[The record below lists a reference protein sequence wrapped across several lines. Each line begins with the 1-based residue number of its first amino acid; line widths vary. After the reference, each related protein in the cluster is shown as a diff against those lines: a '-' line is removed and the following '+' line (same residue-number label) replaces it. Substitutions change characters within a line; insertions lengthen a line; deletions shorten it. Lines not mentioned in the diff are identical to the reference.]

1 MFPAPSNLETINSTF
16 QKSCLPLLNEF
27 TSSTTVLCDFPSKLQ
42 LTSPHVKIFG
52 IDNLLQF
59 LEASVSPHVQDVII
73 LSQQSYI
80 LKKLLFSPQSMSKP
94 FFYFTR
100 VSSSYP
106 LELKL
111 IELVC
116 SLPDRSFNKILNIE
130 FCSSFS
136 VQLRTLKSS
145 FQKNFDICLLQFLAS
160 SSSPSIILPFPSFEL
175 FGILFSTD
183 SELIFQTSQELA
195 ELSLSHTMHNK
206 LQAKFSEKTECIT
219 LHIEVPD
226 QPLFD
231 QILASI
237 HSICAVHLFIFSAV
251 LSAIFS
257 YPDDAFINFF
267 PLHKTDPSPIISLF
281 INCNIPYFLS
291 HSFLVFKASPIGI
304 EEAILQATELDLV
317 IPPSF
322 LTTSKKISFSLSTD
336 GLSAQLLQAINSNLV
351 ELQITR
357 VTPCTSNNVF
367 FTNNFL
373 SFLKARFDCLSTP
386 KLCNVKS
393 PEGYIHEVLSF
404 TSSSQI
410 FTTIGDDS
418 LPLPF
423 EHEGV
428 KYCLSY
434 LQPLQNQKPLPSS
447 PYPFETHEEH
457 FSRFQNTS
465 DSLASRIPLF
475 SPHKK
480 YGSGSATNILMS
492 ISSGVCGDDSN
503 PLSYFK
509 SSSRSNFYF
518 LISPFPPLWQNYLLT
533 ILPSPNYLFKEIS
546 LEDLLLHSPAFIII
560 DLLPRCQFDLPSFHP
575 NGKKLLSTDWISI
588 LPFASSKL
596 ILFISSPSQL
606 NTLYKYLIHDCDL
619 PSPAI
624 TMGISDP
631 VHETISSQPPSI
643 HDEPPM
649 EIEQLPPIF
658 DPLSIPHAPILLTCY
673 RLLSY
678 LPWTDSSPHARQRL
692 LECVAGGLHLNNHN
706 IAPFLQAALDTF
718 PVQDFFTSSNVL
730 ANFSLI
736 CSGLPDWASNALFC
750 KQFFPQPPLV
760 PPPPLP
766 VLSLP
771 TFPQTTTISD
781 LHDAFL
787 DIFTYFED
795 DFSID
800 LLNPA
805 FLCSSPSF
813 PLTLSSLF
821 LQTISHRFSLS
832 DEAKQRTSQPKR
844 PIVLRLCSVLL
855 ELSPSTDVPPD
866 SELSPHLLAEEFHPD
881 SSSVSIYC
889 PIKGLH
895 IVPTSILF
903 PYHISA
909 VLFKRSSQSHL
920 VSPLLLRKFA
930 SFSIPKPIPNSAT
943 PFAIISLFDGS
954 GSFSDVISTAVGEWP
969 HAIIAA
975 EMDASTRAVVSKV
988 KGWQVEGSLW
998 SFDKQGAHTFY
1009 AHNVWTLIQDSCLL
1023 LRQFLSLLPPDTI
1036 IFVGAG
1042 SPCQDL
1048 TSIGRGKGVLGLVGD
1063 RSVHIHSVWALL
1075 YYLSHT
1081 AFWPRTVILVE
1092 NAGSMQPHMKRYI
1105 HDLLGIP
1112 QECCHYLNCSKWG
1125 SVTRARYFFTSSN
1138 IAVLPSKSSSP
1149 FRPGWSPSLRLT
1161 SSSPPTLEPN
1171 PLPPWLRPRKTS
1183 DRGSVV
1189 QAPLAYHPKNLL
1201 YDISFF
1207 ASSPEKADGWDR
1219 FSEACLANSPHL
1231 YPNIDFK
1238 SHLPE
1243 FLWKEWD
1250 ALIDWKADF
1259 DAELTPEIVST
1270 VSKLQDF
1277 YSSPYIYLP
1286 FRLPSLDEKAKDS
1299 ELVELIETTK
1309 KDANPHIRTLHNII
1323 GNFFKPSAVLAA
1335 LGGTASIQNYVQGH
1349 VTPNQWSPL
1358 PPEQVELKFNELRT
1372 YVLSATTNLPTLH
1385 PHIVSRWFPSMVT
1398 KLESPDTW
1406 HTSLNMQT
1414 PPVSTCALSTSPPLP
1429 MDSPIDI
1436 PLPISLK
1443 AATLLYTHDCL
1454 SVLIPHSVFST
1465 YPLSSLLSNSLPP
1478 FFHIP
1483 LPIFLTT
1490 SHLQQLCF
1498 LIAYF
1503 RGWELFQT
1511 RQSLLLLYEDGDS
1524 VVLYSF
1530 GSISDFHQLYLLS
1543 FSSTSSTFEFALL
1556 IQRISPPATL
1566 VPLLTKLRHL
1576 WQFPVPLQVYA
1587 PLLPRFPALTIFHNL
1602 SSPSPDTELYIPF
1615 SPSFVPLTLSP
1626 ASLLSHIPSLFSSSP
1641 DQPMW
1646 TPSPPANFSGASPFI
1661 RHIQFW
1667 IAIHNQFQEEM
1678 QLPDPP
1684 FIFVSTITP
1693 GEIPSLPSGYF
1704 HMKDHP
1710 PPPSLLYSTPCPHI
1724 FIPDYVNDL
1733 TAEHYGITMGLAT
1746 ELYLDFHVEALSPYP
1761 VPYP

>member
-111 IELVC
+111 IELIC

-160 SSSPSIILPFPSFEL
+160 SSSPSITLPFPSFEL
-175 FGILFSTD
+175 FGIIFSTD

-195 ELSLSHTMHNK
+195 EMSLSHTMHNK

-281 INCNIPYFLS
+281 ISCNIPYFLS
-291 HSFLVFKASPIGI
+291 HSFLVFKASPISI

-322 LTTSKKISFSLSTD
+322 LTTSKKISFALSTD

-367 FTNNFL
+367 FTNSFL

-410 FTTIGDDS
+410 FITIGDDS

-606 NTLYKYLIHDCDL
+606 NTLYKFLIHDCDL
-619 PSPAI
+619 PSPTI
-624 TMGISDP
+624 TMGTPDP

-718 PVQDFFTSSNVL
+718 PVQDFFTPSNVL

-750 KQFFPQPPLV
+750 KQFFPQPPLA

-771 TFPQTTTISD
+771 TFPQTTTIAD

-787 DIFTYFED
+787 DIFTY
-795 DFSID
+795 
-800 LLNPA
+800 
-805 FLCSSPSF
+805 C
-813 PLTLSSLF
+813 
-821 LQTISHRFSLS
+821 
-832 DEAKQRTSQPKR
+832 
-844 PIVLRLCSVLL
+844 
-855 ELSPSTDVPPD
+855 
-866 SELSPHLLAEEFHPD
+866 
-881 SSSVSIYC
+881 
-889 PIKGLH
+889 
-895 IVPTSILF
+895 
-903 PYHISA
+903 
-909 VLFKRSSQSHL
+909 
-920 VSPLLLRKFA
+920 
-930 SFSIPKPIPNSAT
+930 
-943 PFAIISLFDGS
+943 
-954 GSFSDVISTAVGEWP
+954 
-969 HAIIAA
+969 
-975 EMDASTRAVVSKV
+975 
-988 KGWQVEGSLW
+988 
-998 SFDKQGAHTFY
+998 
-1009 AHNVWTLIQDSCLL
+1009 
-1023 LRQFLSLLPPDTI
+1023 
-1036 IFVGAG
+1036 
-1042 SPCQDL
+1042 
-1048 TSIGRGKGVLGLVGD
+1048 
-1063 RSVHIHSVWALL
+1063 
-1075 YYLSHT
+1075 
-1081 AFWPRTVILVE
+1081 E
-1092 NAGSMQPHMKRYI
+1092 N
-1105 HDLLGIP
+1105 
-1112 QECCHYLNCSKWG
+1112 
-1125 SVTRARYFFTSSN
+1125 
-1138 IAVLPSKSSSP
+1138 
-1149 FRPGWSPSLRLT
+1149 
-1161 SSSPPTLEPN
+1161 
-1171 PLPPWLRPRKTS
+1171 
-1183 DRGSVV
+1183 
-1189 QAPLAYHPKNLL
+1189 
-1201 YDISFF
+1201 
-1207 ASSPEKADGWDR
+1207 
-1219 FSEACLANSPHL
+1219 
-1231 YPNIDFK
+1231 
-1238 SHLPE
+1238 
-1243 FLWKEWD
+1243 
-1250 ALIDWKADF
+1250 
-1259 DAELTPEIVST
+1259 
-1270 VSKLQDF
+1270 
-1277 YSSPYIYLP
+1277 
-1286 FRLPSLDEKAKDS
+1286 
-1299 ELVELIETTK
+1299 
-1309 KDANPHIRTLHNII
+1309 
-1323 GNFFKPSAVLAA
+1323 
-1335 LGGTASIQNYVQGH
+1335 
-1349 VTPNQWSPL
+1349 
-1358 PPEQVELKFNELRT
+1358 
-1372 YVLSATTNLPTLH
+1372 
-1385 PHIVSRWFPSMVT
+1385 
-1398 KLESPDTW
+1398 
-1406 HTSLNMQT
+1406 
-1414 PPVSTCALSTSPPLP
+1414 
-1429 MDSPIDI
+1429 
-1436 PLPISLK
+1436 
-1443 AATLLYTHDCL
+1443 
-1454 SVLIPHSVFST
+1454 
-1465 YPLSSLLSNSLPP
+1465 
-1478 FFHIP
+1478 
-1483 LPIFLTT
+1483 
-1490 SHLQQLCF
+1490 
-1498 LIAYF
+1498 
-1503 RGWELFQT
+1503 
-1511 RQSLLLLYEDGDS
+1511 
-1524 VVLYSF
+1524 
-1530 GSISDFHQLYLLS
+1530 
-1543 FSSTSSTFEFALL
+1543 
-1556 IQRISPPATL
+1556 
-1566 VPLLTKLRHL
+1566 
-1576 WQFPVPLQVYA
+1576 
-1587 PLLPRFPALTIFHNL
+1587 
-1602 SSPSPDTELYIPF
+1602 
-1615 SPSFVPLTLSP
+1615 
-1626 ASLLSHIPSLFSSSP
+1626 
-1641 DQPMW
+1641 
-1646 TPSPPANFSGASPFI
+1646 
-1661 RHIQFW
+1661 
-1667 IAIHNQFQEEM
+1667 
-1678 QLPDPP
+1678 
-1684 FIFVSTITP
+1684 
-1693 GEIPSLPSGYF
+1693 
-1704 HMKDHP
+1704 
-1710 PPPSLLYSTPCPHI
+1710 
-1724 FIPDYVNDL
+1724 
-1733 TAEHYGITMGLAT
+1733 
-1746 ELYLDFHVEALSPYP
+1746 
-1761 VPYP
+1761 